1 MDLVDKR
8 TLILVL
14 MFLITSS
21 FMSKTRAQKPEVGNA
36 FKGKASYYHKK
47 FHGRKTSNGELFNNL
62 AYTCAHRT
70 LPYGTMLEVENPI
83 SHKWVI
89 VRVNDRGPYAKN
101 RVLDLSYQA
110 AKEVGMLQK
119 GIIFVNARIIGKDG
133 EVLLFREGS
142 TESNYLEIFSTDST
156 QFKVPLIPES
166 VLIKK

>member
-1 MDLVDKR
+1 MDLVNKR

-14 MFLITSS
+14 MVLITSS
-21 FMSKTRAQKPEVGNA
+21 FLSIARAQKPEVGSA

-47 FHGRKTSNGELFNNL
+47 FHGRKTSSGEFFNNL

-70 LPYGTMLEVENPI
+70 LPFGTMLEVENPI

-110 AKEVGMLQK
+110 AKEVGMVQK
-119 GIIFVNARIIGKDG
+119 GIIFVKAKIVGKDG
-133 EVLLFREGS
+133 EILLFREGS
-142 TESNYLEIFSTDST
+142 TESNYLEIFSTDSS
-156 QFKVPLIPES
+156 QLKVPLIPTS
-166 VLIKK
+166 VSTKK